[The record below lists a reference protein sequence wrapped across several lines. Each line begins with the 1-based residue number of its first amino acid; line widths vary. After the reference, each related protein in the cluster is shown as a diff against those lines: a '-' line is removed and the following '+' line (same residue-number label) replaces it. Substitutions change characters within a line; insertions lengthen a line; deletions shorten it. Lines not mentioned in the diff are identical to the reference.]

1 MFGWAKKLEES
12 MDKKYLEVGVYSGE
26 GYRPVVDHGFW
37 RVAILNYSEDGRPEK
52 LESLERHNATDE
64 VFVLLKGQ
72 AILFLGDETILPKRL
87 LPQTMET
94 GKIYNVKKGSWH
106 TIALSQDASILIVE
120 NRDTGIS
127 NSEYS
132 SLQPEHKQLIL
143 ETVCKEQFQNQTY
156 LSQSPHRQ
164 PGG

>member
-1 MFGWAKKLEES
+1 
-12 MDKKYLEVGVYSGE
+12 MDEKYLEIGVYPGE

-52 LESLERHNATDE
+52 LESVERHNATDE

-72 AILFLGDETILPKRL
+72 AILFLGDGLFSPECL
-87 LPQTMET
+87 LPQAMEP
-94 GKIYNVKKGSWH
+94 GKIYNVKKGIWH

-120 NRDTGIS
+120 NRDTDIS
-127 NSEYS
+127 NSDFS
-132 SLQPEHKQLIL
+132 PLKPEHRQLIL
-143 ETVCKEQFQNQTY
+143 ETVCKEQFQDQTHLY
-156 LSQSPHRQ
+156 QYPHRQ